1 MLYSSAFLEYD
12 LMLTAL
18 QVKGQP
24 FMAFFVKGKHPTTPA
39 LGSTGVFR
47 NLETNRGRV
56 FDFLEER

>member
-12 LMLTAL
+12 LISTAL

-39 LGSTGVFR
+39 LGGTRVFR
-47 NLETNRGRV
+47 HLETNRSRR
-56 FDFLEER
+56 FDFPEKR